1 VHLARLFAGRR
12 RRLAVARGDRRR
24 FSGCRRRAA
33 GRALHLPSPPS
44 RTATPPARCP
54 SRGRTTRHTHDRGP
68 RDTDDPAHARPDP
81 WVHHDPDR
89 LRAEPGHRVGGA
101 ALGLA
106 DLSRAGRRRL
116 PGDHQGVQPRP
127 RGDRRDLR
135 SPRGDGGTD
144 EALAGASKR
153 GGGYAYVAATVYER
167 LRQAY
172 EESARKRL
180 DRLRRKAVAAG
191 VRASALLRDS
201 ASAPE
206 EIVRVARAKRID
218 IIVMGTHG
226 RGGIAKMFLG
236 SVAERVVRTAT
247 RPVLTVRGR

>member
-1 VHLARLFAGRR
+1 MRVRTSGQLVSPLGNSVSPIDTAAEQAHTPRRASAELQTLAEPGTVDHEDSPTSSPHGLFVRFGSGLQAGPGAGEEPRVAPSASRPPTGAPRARRVRR
-12 RRLAVARGDRRR
+12 RQ
-24 FSGCRRRAA
+24 
-33 GRALHLPSPPS
+33 
-44 RTATPPARCP
+44 
-54 SRGRTTRHTHDRGP
+54 
-68 RDTDDPAHARPDP
+68 
-81 WVHHDPDR
+81 R
-89 LRAEPGHRVGGA
+89 LRAPA
-101 ALGLA
+101 A
-106 DLSRAGRRRL
+106 
-116 PGDHQGVQPRP
+116 GVR
-127 RGDRRDLR
+127 
-135 SPRGDGGTD
+135 
-144 EALAGASKR
+144 
-153 GGGYAYVAATVYER
+153 
-167 LRQAY
+167 
-172 EESARKRL
+172 ESARKRL

>member
-1 VHLARLFAGRR
+1 MKIRRLLHPTDFSSASGPAFKLALELARN
-12 RRLAVARGDRRR
+12 
-24 FSGCRRRAA
+24 RASLLL
-33 GRALHLPSPPS
+33 LHVLPPVPLV
-44 RTATPPARCP
+44 
-54 SRGRTTRHTHDRGP
+54 
-68 RDTDDPAHARPDP
+68 PD
-81 WVHHDPDR
+81 V
-89 LRAEPGHRVGGA
+89 
-101 ALGLA
+101 
-106 DLSRAGRRRL
+106 
-116 PGDHQGVQPRP
+116 
-127 RGDRRDLR
+127 
-135 SPRGDGGTD
+135 
-144 EALAGASKR
+144 
-153 GGGYAYVAATVYER
+153 YVAASVYER

-172 EESARKRL
+172 DESARKRL

>member
-1 VHLARLFAGRR
+1 MSPLGNSVSPIDTAAEQAHTP
-12 RRLAVARGDRRR
+12 
-24 FSGCRRRAA
+24 RRASA
-33 GRALHLPSPPS
+33 ELQTL
-44 RTATPPARCP
+44 
-54 SRGRTTRHTHDRGP
+54 
-68 RDTDDPAHARPDP
+68 
-81 WVHHDPDR
+81 
-89 LRAEPGHRVGGA
+89 AEPGTVDHEDSPTSSPHGLFVRFGSA
-101 ALGLA
+101 FKLALELA
-106 DLSRAGRRRL
+106 RNRASLLLLHVL
-116 PGDHQGVQPRP
+116 PPVPLVPDV
-127 RGDRRDLR
+127 
-135 SPRGDGGTD
+135 
-144 EALAGASKR
+144 
-153 GGGYAYVAATVYER
+153 YVAASVYER

>member
-1 VHLARLFAGRR
+1 VPL
-12 RRLAVARGDRRR
+12 V
-24 FSGCRRRAA
+24 
-33 GRALHLPSPPS
+33 
-44 RTATPPARCP
+44 
-54 SRGRTTRHTHDRGP
+54 
-68 RDTDDPAHARPDP
+68 PD
-81 WVHHDPDR
+81 V
-89 LRAEPGHRVGGA
+89 
-101 ALGLA
+101 
-106 DLSRAGRRRL
+106 
-116 PGDHQGVQPRP
+116 
-127 RGDRRDLR
+127 
-135 SPRGDGGTD
+135 
-144 EALAGASKR
+144 
-153 GGGYAYVAATVYER
+153 YVAASVYER

-172 EESARKRL
+172 DESARKRL